1 MRQLIGVLLLF
12 SFCACTSSEEKEV
25 MQVEELSMQQEQTI
39 DFERNKKHSSLYG
52 KLKRSRYLRDPNKM
66 HIRAGK
72 ELGIEPFR
80 KNADFLAVRD
90 SILSNEILFYLE
102 DGEFYRKKKMSH
114 SYPYLTKEAID
125 LIKELSERFQKN
137 LEKKEQENYSL
148 LITSALRTEESQ
160 KKLRRSN
167 RNATKD
173 TTSHLFGASFDV
185 SYWDFYRNSNGEI
198 YRYKNLQKILTNTIK
213 ELRNEKKC
221 LVIKETG
228 HYCFHITVMQ

>member
-90 SILSNEILFYLE
+90 SILSNEILLYLE

-137 LEKKEQENYSL
+137 LEKK
-148 LITSALRTEESQ
+148 
-160 KKLRRSN
+160 
-167 RNATKD
+167 
-173 TTSHLFGASFDV
+173 
-185 SYWDFYRNSNGEI
+185 
-198 YRYKNLQKILTNTIK
+198 
-213 ELRNEKKC
+213 
-221 LVIKETG
+221 
-228 HYCFHITVMQ
+228 